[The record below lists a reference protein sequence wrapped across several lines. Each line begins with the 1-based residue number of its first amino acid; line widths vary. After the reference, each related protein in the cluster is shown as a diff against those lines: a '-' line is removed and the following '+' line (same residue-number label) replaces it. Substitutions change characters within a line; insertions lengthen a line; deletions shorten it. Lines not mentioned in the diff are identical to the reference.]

1 MSVAKIDLRYPL
13 DSEDITF
20 QMAPRLNACG
30 RLDRPEVAAKLL
42 LADDNSEASKLAL
55 LTNKFNEERKQIES
69 KLTKN
74 AILQAEE
81 KFSEKDAVV
90 IKGKGEDWI
99 PGIVGIIAGKLC
111 ISLNKPTLVLAY
123 DQGKYKG
130 SGRGIESVNLVDALA
145 HCEKFLDHWGGH
157 PAAVGLTVDEKYI
170 EEFTEAFL
178 TYIEKENTGMK
189 SEPSI
194 IIDSF

>member
-1 MSVAKIDLRYPL
+1 MSVAKVDLRYPL
-13 DSEDITF
+13 DSEDIAF

-42 LADDNSEASKLAL
+42 LANDPSEASELAL

-69 KLTKN
+69 KLTKS

-90 IKGKGEDWI
+90 IKGKGEDSRYSRNYCW
-99 PGIVGIIAGKLC
+99 KLC
-111 ISLNKPTLVLAY
+111 NSLNKPTLVLAY

-145 HCEKFLDHWGGH
+145 HLRKILGSLGEVTRQQLD
-157 PAAVGLTVDEKYI
+157 
-170 EEFTEAFL
+170 
-178 TYIEKENTGMK
+178 
-189 SEPSI
+189 
-194 IIDSF
+194 